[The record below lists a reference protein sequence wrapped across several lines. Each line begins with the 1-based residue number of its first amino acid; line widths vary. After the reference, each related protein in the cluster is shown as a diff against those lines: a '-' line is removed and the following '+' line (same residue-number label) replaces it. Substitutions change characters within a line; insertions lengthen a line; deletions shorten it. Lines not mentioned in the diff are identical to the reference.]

1 MAMDDV
7 SFIDEDRFDVDPGRD
22 LVAATWLE
30 HDPRGE
36 RTAAVFRAT
45 YDQLYDGQH
54 TGRFEMGA
62 SSTRPRRLTS
72 ARCWKSIFDASSA
85 ISSMT
90 APTSTT

>member
-1 MAMDDV
+1 MDDV

-54 TGRFEMGA
+54 TGRFRWSQLYKTEKTHFG
-62 SSTRPRRLTS
+62 TLLE
-72 ARCWKSIFDASSA
+72 INSA